1 MNQNASLTEETYT
14 RIRSDLIA
22 CNFIPGER
30 LKTNELS
37 DQLSVSLGAVRE
49 ALSRLAAE
57 GFVTFERQKGFSAAP
72 VSVEDLRHLY
82 EATFELEGICLR
94 RSIALGDIEWEA
106 RVVAAYHRLKRTPP
120 RSPDHPV
127 RISPAASLA
136 YGRFREALVSACGNP
151 RLLRLRDSVL
161 AQNERYRQICLVLGP
176 TTPDLAAGYDQLVQA
191 AIDRDAERAV
201 TVLGDR
207 LRANHD
213 VMAERLAR
221 TGLSHVDGREV
232 RQQATNTAADN
243 VVRPSA
249 PVRRRRS

>member
-1 MNQNASLTEETYT
+1 MNQNASLTEETYA

-22 CNFIPGER
+22 CNLMPGER

-37 DQLSVSLGAVRE
+37 DQLDVSLGAVRE

-82 EATFELEGICLR
+82 EATFELESVCLR
-94 RSIALGDIEWEA
+94 RSIAMGDIEWETE
-106 RVVAAYHRLKRTPP
+106 VVAAYHRLKRTPP
-120 RSPDHPV
+120 RSPDHPL

-136 YGRFREALVSACGNP
+136 YSRFREALVSACDNP
-151 RLLRLRDSVL
+151 RLLHLRESVL

-176 TTPDLAAGYDQLVQA
+176 KMPDLAAGYDQLVQA
-191 AIDRDAERAV
+191 AIDRDADRAV

-213 VMAERLAR
+213 VMAERLGC
-221 TGLSHVDGREV
+221 TGLSHVDGREIG
-232 RQQATNTAADN
+232 QQGANAAPDN
-243 VVRPSA
+243 VVRPST
-249 PVRRRRS
+249 PLRRRPS